1 MRIKAFIAGITG
13 KELTSEERSFFASEA
28 PWGFILFGRN
38 IDDRAQVLALT
49 DQLRTITGRAD
60 TPILIDQEGGRVARL
75 RPPHW
80 PSYPTGRFLGEIYQ
94 QDREAGL
101 RAVWLQSRLIAF
113 DLAAIG
119 INVDCLPVLDVP
131 VEGAH
136 DVIGDRAYSHQ
147 PFEVAEMGRAAC
159 NGLLA
164 GGVLPVIKHIPG
176 HGRAFA
182 DSHLALP
189 VVDTNPAV
197 LGCTDFYPF
206 MQLADMPLAMTAHVV
221 YSGFDAQSPATL
233 SHRMIQQVIRGWLGY
248 DGLVMSDDLSM
259 HALSGGF
266 GQRTGAA
273 FAAGC
278 DVVLHCNGKMDEMV
292 PIAAATPHLEGE
304 AARRARLA
312 LDRLVSDIAAG
323 DETALREEF
332 ASLTL
337 RIA

>member
-1 MRIKAFIAGITG
+1 MRIKAFIAGISG
-13 KELTSEERSFFASEA
+13 KALTDEERSFFVDHS
-28 PWGFILFGRN
+28 PWGFILFARN
-38 IDDRAQVLALT
+38 IADPLQVQALT
-49 DQLRTITGRAD
+49 DELRALTGRAD

-75 RPPHW
+75 RPPNW
-80 PSYPTGRFLGEIYQ
+80 PSYPTGRFLGELYRR
-94 QDREAGL
+94 DREIGL
-101 RAVWLQSRLIAF
+101 RATWLQSRLIAF
-113 DLAAIG
+113 DLAALG

-147 PFEVAEMGRAAC
+147 PFEVAEIGRAAC
-159 NGLLA
+159 DGLLA

-221 YSGFDAQSPATL
+221 YSGFDAQNPATL
-233 SHRMIQQVIRGWLGY
+233 SRRMIQQIIRGWLGY

-259 HALSGGF
+259 HALSGDF
-266 GQRTGAA
+266 GERTVAA

-292 PIAAATPHLEGE
+292 QIAAATPELQGE
-304 AARRARLA
+304 AARRARQA
-312 LDRLVSDIAAG
+312 LDRLGEGNFVG
-323 DETALREEF
+323 NEQVLREEF
-332 ASLTL
+332 AALTMQ
-337 RIA
+337 IA